1 MKVIQEWSK
10 IIWTKMKPK
19 SFLKLKRRN
28 FLCLLVWFY
37 IFLQTKIYSESDDE
51 STKKGGLGE
60 QVLGDQLKIL
70 EFLEMKHGWTTRGGS
85 S

>member
-1 MKVIQEWSK
+1 
-10 IIWTKMKPK
+10 MKPK
-19 SFLKLKRRN
+19 FFLKLKRRN
-28 FLCLLVWFY
+28 FLCLQVWFKV
-37 IFLQTKIYSESDDE
+37 FLLPKIYSESDDE

-85 S
+85 F